1 MKKAIVTA
9 LVLGSGVALVGNAG
23 PASAKPAPY
32 DGTWSVRF
40 VTEAGA
46 CDSSY
51 DYTVAIQSGSVR
63 PIGGNVPANISG
75 GVARDGRVALDIRHS
90 LATAD
95 ASGRLQAKAGS
106 GSGTWRV
113 AALGCTG
120 RWMAQRRIT

>member
-1 MKKAIVTA
+1 MNKTIV
-9 LVLGSGVALVGNAG
+9 LVLGAGVALVGNAA
-23 PASAKPAPY
+23 PSTAKPASF

-40 VTEAGA
+40 VTESGA

-63 PIGGNVPANISG
+63 PIGANAPTNISG
-75 GVARDGRVALDIRHS
+75 GVARDGRVALDIQHS
-90 LATAD
+90 FATAD
-95 ASGRLQAKAGS
+95 ASGRLQAEAGS